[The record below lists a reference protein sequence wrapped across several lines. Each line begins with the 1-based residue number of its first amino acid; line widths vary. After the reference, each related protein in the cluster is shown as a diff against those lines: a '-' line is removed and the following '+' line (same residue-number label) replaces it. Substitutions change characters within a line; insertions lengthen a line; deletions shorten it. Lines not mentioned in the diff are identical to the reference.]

1 MTIGAATKVARR
13 LASGPYGYSQG
24 ARTSAYARNGK
35 LGVAGL
41 AAKGDTDCSFST
53 GLVYVLGGLVDED
66 VLRGTFYTGNMASKL
81 KASGMFTVTSVRGW
95 SLAKLRKTLR
105 EGDSLVGPGH
115 VVYCVEPG
123 RVLSFEADERG
134 KSTGGKRGD
143 QTGREGRIR
152 SLYSRS
158 RGWAYL
164 IRPISGTAL
173 QRQILAAHKA
183 GKSAD
188 EALRRYRL
196 RAPWDG
202 PRWTTFMAL
211 WEGWETGMPLAYDPA
226 ALTDVPAANH
236 AFVVLG
242 SALSKS
248 AEVTE
253 KFRRRLALA
262 ALALDANPGSVVLIS
277 GGAPK
282 ATITEAAA
290 GRRWLIDAGIDP
302 ARILTEEKS
311 ASTIGNARY
320 SVPILRA
327 KGITSY
333 TLVSDAS
340 HLRRASILF
349 AAARLKIETGIN
361 RVIGLTPS
369 MPLAFDDYAPSPV
382 KPSLPVNTATRQVVV
397 DEVAALLDL
406 GKVA

>member
-1 MTIGAATKVARR
+1 MTIAAATKVARR

-123 RVLSFEADERG
+123 KVLSFENDERG
-134 KSTGGKRGD
+134 KSTGGKLGD

-164 IRPISGTAL
+164 IRPISGAAL
-173 QRQILAAHKA
+173 QRQILTAHKA

-188 EALRRYRL
+188 DALRRYRL

-202 PRWTTFMAL
+202 PRWRTFMAL
-211 WEGWETGMPLAYDPA
+211 WEGWEQGMPLAYDPVT
-226 ALTDVPAANH
+226 LDVPDAGH

-349 AAARLKIETGIN
+349 AAARLQIETGIN
-361 RVIGLTPS
+361 RVIGLTPTT
-369 MPLAFDDYAPSPV
+369 PLAFDDYAPSPV
-382 KPSLPVNTATRQVVV
+382 KPEGPIDATSRATIT
-397 DEVAALLDL
+397 DEVKSLLGL
-406 GKVA
+406 

>member
-1 MTIGAATKVARR
+1 MTIAALVAIAKRM
-13 LASGPYGYSQG
+13 ATGPYGYNQADRMSML
-24 ARTSAYARNGK
+24 SSNGK
-35 LGVAGL
+35 LGLAGL
-41 AAKGDTDCSFST
+41 AATGDADCSSSTRIAYYLASLVGPEILKGDFW
-53 GLVYVLGGLVDED
+53 
-66 VLRGTFYTGNMASKL
+66 TGNAASRL
-81 KASGMFTVTSVRGW
+81 KSTDMFTVTSTAGW

-105 EGDSLVGPGH
+105 AGDSLVGPGH
-115 VVYCVEPG
+115 MVLCVGPNQ
-123 RVLSFEADERG
+123 VLSFESDERG
-134 KSTGGKRGD
+134 RSAGGKRGD

-164 IRPISGTAL
+164 IRPISGAAL

-211 WEGWETGMPLAYDPA
+211 WEGWEQGMPLAYDPVT
-226 ALTDVPAANH
+226 LDVPDAGH

-340 HLRRASILF
+340 HLRRASTLF
-349 AAARLKIETGIN
+349 AAARLQIETGIN
-361 RVIGLTPS
+361 RVIGLTPTT
-369 MPLAFDDYAPSPV
+369 PLAFDDYAPSPV
-382 KPSLPVNTATRQVVV
+382 KPQGPIDATSRATIA
-397 DEVAALLDL
+397 DEVQSLLGL
-406 GKVA
+406 

>member
-1 MTIGAATKVARR
+1 MTIAAATKVARR

-123 RVLSFEADERG
+123 KVLSFENDERG
-134 KSTGGKRGD
+134 KSTGGKLGD

-173 QRQILAAHKA
+173 QRQILAAHRA

-188 EALRRYRL
+188 DALRRYRL

-211 WEGWETGMPLAYDPA
+211 WEGWEQGMPLAYDPVT
-226 ALTDVPAANH
+226 LDVPDAGH

-349 AAARLKIETGIN
+349 AAARLQIETGIN
-361 RVIGLTPS
+361 RVIGLTPTT
-369 MPLAFDDYAPSPV
+369 PLAFDDYAPSPV
-382 KPSLPVNTATRQVVV
+382 KPQGPIDATSRATIA
-397 DEVAALLDL
+397 DEVQSLLGL
-406 GKVA
+406 

>member
-1 MTIGAATKVARR
+1 MTIAAATKVARR

-123 RVLSFEADERG
+123 KVLSFENDERG
-134 KSTGGKRGD
+134 KSTGGKLGD

-164 IRPISGTAL
+164 IRPISGAAL

-211 WEGWETGMPLAYDPA
+211 WEAVPAQRLVGRLARLVRGQDQPLEGRAGDGPDQVCPA
-226 ALTDVPAANH
+226 A
-236 AFVVLG
+236 
-242 SALSKS
+242 
-248 AEVTE
+248 
-253 KFRRRLALA
+253 
-262 ALALDANPGSVVLIS
+262 
-277 GGAPK
+277 
-282 ATITEAAA
+282 
-290 GRRWLIDAGIDP
+290 
-302 ARILTEEKS
+302 
-311 ASTIGNARY
+311 
-320 SVPILRA
+320 
-327 KGITSY
+327 
-333 TLVSDAS
+333 
-340 HLRRASILF
+340 
-349 AAARLKIETGIN
+349 
-361 RVIGLTPS
+361 
-369 MPLAFDDYAPSPV
+369 
-382 KPSLPVNTATRQVVV
+382 
-397 DEVAALLDL
+397 
-406 GKVA
+406 

>member
-1 MTIGAATKVARR
+1 MTIAAATKVARR

-115 VVYCVEPG
+115 VVYCVGPNQ
-123 RVLSFEADERG
+123 VLSFENDERG
-134 KSTGGKRGD
+134 RSTGGRVGD
-143 QTGREGRIR
+143 QTGQEGRIR

-164 IRPISGTAL
+164 IRPISGAAL
-173 QRQILAAHKA
+173 QRQILAAHRA
-183 GKSAD
+183 GKHVD
-188 EALRRYRL
+188 DALRRYCL

-211 WEGWETGMPLAYDPA
+211 WEGWEQGMPLAYDPA
-226 ALTDVPAANH
+226 TLDVPDAGH

-248 AEVTE
+248 AEITE

-349 AAARLKIETGIN
+349 AAARLQIETGIN
-361 RVIGLTPS
+361 RVIGLTPTA
-369 MPLAFDDYAPSPV
+369 PLAFDDYAPAEV
-382 KPSLPVNTATRQVVV
+382 KPEGPIDATSRATIT
-397 DEVAALLDL
+397 DEVSSLLGL
-406 GKVA
+406 

>member
-1 MTIGAATKVARR
+1 MTIAAATKVARR

-123 RVLSFEADERG
+123 KVLSFENDERG
-134 KSTGGKRGD
+134 KSTGGKLGD

-173 QRQILAAHKA
+173 QRQILAAHRA

-188 EALRRYRL
+188 DALRRYRL

-211 WEGWETGMPLAYDPA
+211 WEGWEQGMPLAYDPVT
-226 ALTDVPAANH
+226 LDVPDAGH

-349 AAARLKIETGIN
+349 AAARLQIETGIN
-361 RVIGLTPS
+361 RVIGLTPTA
-369 MPLAFDDYAPSPV
+369 PLAFDDYAPAKV
-382 KPSLPVNTATRQVVV
+382 KPEGPIDATSRATIT
-397 DEVAALLDL
+397 DEVKSLLGL
-406 GKVA
+406 

>member
-1 MTIGAATKVARR
+1 MTIAAATKVARR

-123 RVLSFEADERG
+123 KVLSFENDERG
-134 KSTGGKRGD
+134 KSTGGKLGD

-173 QRQILAAHKA
+173 QRQILAAHRA

-188 EALRRYRL
+188 DALRRYRL

-211 WEGWETGMPLAYDPA
+211 WEGWEQGMPLAYDPVT
-226 ALTDVPAANH
+226 LDVPDAGH

-349 AAARLKIETGIN
+349 AAARLQIETGIN
-361 RVIGLTPS
+361 RVIGLTPTT
-369 MPLAFDDYAPSPV
+369 PLAFDDYAPSPV
-382 KPSLPVNTATRQVVV
+382 KPEGPIDATSRATIT
-397 DEVAALLDL
+397 DEVKSLLGL
-406 GKVA
+406 

>member
-1 MTIGAATKVARR
+1 MTIAAATKVARR

-123 RVLSFEADERG
+123 KVLSFENDERG
-134 KSTGGKRGD
+134 KSTGGKLGD

-173 QRQILAAHKA
+173 QRQILAAHRA

-188 EALRRYRL
+188 DALRRYRL

-211 WEGWETGMPLAYDPA
+211 WEGWDRGMQLVTNPLLVAIPP
-226 ALTDVPAANH
+226 VGKH

-242 SALSKS
+242 STAAKM
-248 AEVTE
+248 T
-253 KFRRRLALA
+253 RRLEA
-262 ALALDANPGSVVLIS
+262 ALPALKALTSSKIIVTGKPLR
-277 GGAPK
+277 GGVS
-282 ATITEAAA
+282 EAEWMQ
-290 GRRWLIDAGIDP
+290 RWLIKEGINP
-302 ARILTEEKS
+302 ARIVMERQAS
-311 ASTIGNARY
+311 STIGNARY
-320 SVPILRA
+320 SVPILA
-327 KGITSY
+327 KLGITSY

-340 HLRRASILF
+340 HLRRASVLF
-349 AAARLKIETGIN
+349 AARQMQLETASN
-361 RVIGLTPS
+361 KLLGLTPTV
-369 MPLAFDDYAPSPV
+369 PLAVDDYAPAANKVAAPI
-382 KPSLPVNTATRQVVV
+382 TASSRLIEA
-397 DEVAALLDL
+397 DEVRTLLGL
-406 GKVA
+406 

>member
-1 MTIGAATKVARR
+1 VTIAAATKVARR

-24 ARTSAYARNGK
+24 ARTSVYARNGK

-123 RVLSFEADERG
+123 KVLSFENDERG
-134 KSTGGKRGD
+134 KSTGGKLGD

-173 QRQILAAHKA
+173 QRQILAAHRA

-188 EALRRYRL
+188 DALRRYRL

-211 WEGWETGMPLAYDPA
+211 WEGWEQGMPLAYDPVT
-226 ALTDVPAANH
+226 LDVPDAGH

-340 HLRRASILF
+340 HLRRASTLF
-349 AAARLKIETGIN
+349 AAARLQIETGIN
-361 RVIGLTPS
+361 RVIGLTPTT
-369 MPLAFDDYAPSPV
+369 PLAFDDYAPSPV
-382 KPSLPVNTATRQVVV
+382 KPEGPIDATSRATIT
-397 DEVAALLDL
+397 DEVKSLLGL
-406 GKVA
+406 

>member
-1 MTIGAATKVARR
+1 MTIAAATKVARR

-123 RVLSFEADERG
+123 KVLSFENDERG
-134 KSTGGKRGD
+134 KSTGGKLGD

-164 IRPISGTAL
+164 IRPISGAAL
-173 QRQILAAHKA
+173 QRQILAAHRA

-188 EALRRYRL
+188 DALRRYRL

-211 WEGWETGMPLAYDPA
+211 WEGWEQGMPLAYDPVT
-226 ALTDVPAANH
+226 LDVPDAGH

-248 AEVTE
+248 AEITE

-262 ALALDANPGSVVLIS
+262 KLALDANPGSVVLIS

-349 AAARLKIETGIN
+349 AAARLQIETAAN
-361 RVIGLTPS
+361 RVMSLTPTP
-369 MPLAFDDYAPSPV
+369 PLAYDDYQPRPV
-382 KPSLPVNTATRQVVV
+382 KPEGPIDPTSRATIA
-397 DEVAALLDL
+397 DEVRSLLGL
-406 GKVA
+406 

>member
-1 MTIGAATKVARR
+1 MTIAAATKVARR

-123 RVLSFEADERG
+123 KVLSFESDERG
-134 KSTGGKRGD
+134 KSTGGKLGD

-164 IRPISGTAL
+164 IRPISGAAL

-211 WEGWETGMPLAYDPA
+211 WEGWEQGMPLAYDPVTLAVPDA
-226 ALTDVPAANH
+226 AH
-236 AFVVLG
+236 AFLVLG

-248 AEVTE
+248 AEITE

-262 ALALDANPGSVVLIS
+262 KLALDANPGSVVLIS

-349 AAARLKIETGIN
+349 AAARLQIETGIN
-361 RVIGLTPS
+361 RVIGVTPTT
-369 MPLAFDDYAPSPV
+369 PLAFDDYAPAKV
-382 KPSLPVNTATRQVVV
+382 KPEGAIDATSRATIT
-397 DEVAALLDL
+397 DEVQSLLGL
-406 GKVA
+406 